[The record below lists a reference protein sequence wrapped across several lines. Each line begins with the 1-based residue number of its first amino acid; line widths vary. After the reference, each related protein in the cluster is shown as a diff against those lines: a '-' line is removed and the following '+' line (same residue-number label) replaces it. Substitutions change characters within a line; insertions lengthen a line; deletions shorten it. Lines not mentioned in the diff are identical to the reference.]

1 MRMPRIAAAVAV
13 VTVPVTLSL
22 AAAGLVTAPPTAA
35 QPAAAQPATTQPAT
49 ATHSAA
55 TAQPAVTSA
64 RAWGDNSA
72 GELGNGTLSAS
83 TTPVAVGG
91 LSGATAIS
99 AGGRHA
105 LALLSGGTV
114 MAWGD
119 NTFGQLGNGTTS
131 SNHDAE
137 NPVAVTGLTGVTQV
151 SAGGEHSLALLS
163 NGTVMAWG
171 DNGDGQLGNGT
182 TASSDVPVA
191 VTGLT
196 GVTAV
201 SAGNLF
207 SVALLSNGTVMTWG
221 YNGNGELGDGTYNN
235 SDVPVAVTGL
245 TGVSAIAAGGQH
257 VLALM
262 SNGTASSWGE
272 NEDGQL
278 GDGSETS
285 GSSDV
290 PVQVEGLT
298 GAVALSAGYQH
309 SLALLSNGNVM
320 AWGDNGFN
328 QLGQPSDISNSD
340 VPLLVNGL
348 GNTASISAGG
358 LFSLALLTSGTVMA
372 WGDGAFGQIGNG
384 STTGSVTPTA
394 VSGITSARAISAGGV
409 NSTALVA
416 SAPPAAPAPVSSIW
430 RVSPTPVPNPAVVSD
445 LSFAGVSAAS
455 ATDAWAVG
463 TDEVTQQLPL
473 AEHWNGTT
481 WSKTTVPLPAGTAQ
495 AVFTGTDDLGTANA
509 WAVGYTE
516 AANGTGQQTLIE
528 HWTGSAWAVVP
539 SPDPETG
546 TGATDVL
553 TAISGTGPDDLWAVG
568 YFSDDTDFTALLF
581 EHWNGTAWSFV
592 APPTES
598 ATQFGEAVT
607 AITPDD
613 VWVVGDTGSQATV
626 SAHWNGTSWLL
637 VSTPTLTSTDSIDFL
652 NGLSA
657 AGADDV
663 WASGYEGNVDDELFD
678 LPYML
683 HWNGTSWTLVKVP
696 NTGTEGSFL
705 RGTTVLSATD
715 VWSVGTTEQTDG
727 GSLTLT
733 EHYNGTTWSAAPS
746 LDPGQLAATPAN
758 GLNAAASPG
767 DGVVWAVGTQ
777 EIPGQ
782 CCLRTLAEAT
792 SSG

>member
-1 MRMPRIAAAVAV
+1 MRMCRIAA
-13 VTVPVTLSL
+13 VTVPIALSL
-22 AAAGLVTAPPTAA
+22 AAGGLFSAGRAA
-35 QPAAAQPATTQPAT
+35 AEHAAAQQ
-49 ATHSAA
+49 AA
-55 TAQPAVTSA
+55 AASA

-72 GELGNGTLSAS
+72 GELGDGTLSAS
-83 TTPVAVGG
+83 TTPVAVKV

-99 AGGRHA
+99 AGGRHV
-105 LALLSGGTV
+105 LALLSNGSV
-114 MAWGD
+114 MTWGD

-131 SNHDAE
+131 SNNDAE
-137 NPVAVTGLTGVTQV
+137 TPVAVTGLTDVTQV

-182 TASSDVPVA
+182 TTSSDVPVA

-221 YNGNGELGDGTYNN
+221 YNGNGELGDGTYTN
-235 SDVPVAVTGL
+235 SDVPVAVSGL
-245 TGVSAIAAGGQH
+245 AGVTAVAAGGQH

-285 GSSDV
+285 GSSNV
-290 PVQVEGLT
+290 PVQVVDLT

-309 SLALLSNGNVM
+309 SLALLSSGAVM

-340 VPLLVNGL
+340 VPIPVNGL
-348 GNTASISAGG
+348 GTTAAIAAGG
-358 LFSLALLTSGTVMA
+358 LFSLALLTNGTVMA

-384 STTGSVTPTA
+384 TTAGSVTPTA
-394 VSGITSARAISAGGV
+394 VTGLTGVSAVSAGGV
-409 NSTALVA
+409 SSTALVA
-416 SAPPAAPAPVSSIW
+416 AAAAAAPAPAPVSSIW
-430 RVSPTPVPNPAVVSD
+430 RVVPTPVPSPAVVSD

-455 ATDAWAVG
+455 TTDAWAVG
-463 TDEVTQQLPL
+463 TDEVTGLLPL
-473 AEHWNGTT
+473 AEHWNGTK
-481 WSKTTVPLPAGTAQ
+481 WAKTTVPLPAGVPQ
-495 AVFTGTDDLGTANA
+495 AVFNGTDDLGTGNA
-509 WAVGYTE
+509 WAVGDTQ
-516 AANGTGQQTLIE
+516 AVNGTGQRTLIE

-539 SPDPETG
+539 SPNPETG
-546 TGATDVL
+546 TGAVDVL

-568 YFSDDTDFTALLF
+568 YFSDGETFTALLF

-607 AITPDD
+607 AISPDD

-626 SAHWNGTSWLL
+626 SAHWNGSTWQL
-637 VSTPTLTSTDSIDFL
+637 VSTPTLTSTDSLDFL
-652 NGLSA
+652 TGVSEVSA
-657 AGADDV
+657 NDV

-683 HWNGTSWTLVKVP
+683 HWNGTAWTLVKVP
-696 NTGTEGSFL
+696 NRGTEGSFL
-705 RGTTVLSATD
+705 RGTTALSATD
-715 VWSVGTTEQTDG
+715 VWGVGTTEQTDG
-727 GSLTLT
+727 GQLTLT

-758 GLNAAASPG
+758 GLDAAASLSG
-767 DGVVWAVGTQ
+767 GIVWAVGTQ
-777 EIPGQ
+777 EIPGS
-782 CCLRTLAEAT
+782 CCLRTLALRT
-792 SSG
+792 TTG